1 MTKICIADSLPVVT
15 KGLQAYF
22 QGNSKF
28 EVTSVAKN
36 LESLLSELNS
46 KKINILLLDVELN
59 GLSSI
64 RDIKS
69 LLKDFPE
76 TKIVLFI
83 FVCNK
88 YRNSGKY
95 TWNL

>member
-36 LESLLSELNS
+36 LESL
-46 KKINILLLDVELN
+46 
-59 GLSSI
+59 
-64 RDIKS
+64 
-69 LLKDFPE
+69 
-76 TKIVLFI
+76 
-83 FVCNK
+83 
-88 YRNSGKY
+88 
-95 TWNL
+95 